1 MAEFLFEIGLEEV
14 PARMIAG
21 AQAELERR
29 VVAMLER
36 ERLVAAGVGSKSFST
51 PRRLAVWVADVA
63 AKQKDVA
70 EELVGPA
77 VKIAYKDGA
86 PTAAAMA
93 FARKAGVDVAALK
106 TVTTAKGEYL
116 AATSVKAGREAAE
129 MIAEE
134 LPKELA
140 GIYWAKNMTWR
151 PGRPERFVRPVR
163 WLLALLGEVVVPV
176 EFGGKTAGR
185 VTRGHRVLAGDEAI
199 PIGFPDEYE
208 QTLLKANVV
217 ADVAAR
223 RLVVRK
229 ALDKAT
235 RAAGAG
241 LRWREDEALLDTV
254 THLTEWPTVV
264 LGSFEPEYLHL
275 PEEVLVTVMRDH
287 QKYFAVEDEAG
298 KLAPHFLAVLNTK
311 ADAAGEAVIRHGN
324 ERVLRARFNDARFF
338 WEFDQRVPLKDRVAG
353 LANLAFQNK
362 LGSQG
367 RYSAKVRRLGKLTH
381 ALVHIP
387 ETPLQSIPVIPG
399 IDDSV
404 LARAV
409 LLSKCDL
416 TTELVKEFTE
426 LQGQIG
432 GLYAEFQGES
442 SATRKA
448 IYDQYRPAFSGDKI
462 PSTLEGE
469 VLAIA
474 DRADTVA
481 GMFAVGLEPTGSKDP
496 LALRRAANGIVQ
508 ILAESPVPLNL
519 SLSFIAKRACLEYGQ
534 SIGVWT
540 AAEEQEEAGSV
551 TEKHGI
557 ARKSIPLDQ
566 ITLSEKVR
574 SFFAERLEFYL
585 REAKG
590 QAYDVVKAVLAA
602 GANDVRDAVARAE
615 AVTAVR
621 GSEDFAAVSAAF
633 KRMKNILAQAAERNY
648 EILSFDSELAFDTQ
662 YEREFWTAVQTAGA
676 GFKADCDA
684 HQYGTALHKLA
695 RLRTPI
701 DNYFVDTM
709 VMVDE
714 TRVRANRLSMLR
726 YLATTFTRI
735 ADFSEIVT
743 AG

>member
-21 AQAELERR
+21 AQAELEKR

-51 PRRLAVWVADVA
+51 PRRLAVCVKNVAV
-63 AKQKDVA
+63 KQSDAV
-70 EELVGPA
+70 EEIVGPS

-86 PTAAAMA
+86 PTAAAVA
-93 FARKAGVDVAALK
+93 FARKAGVEVAALK
-106 TVTTAKGEYL
+106 TVTTAKGEYI

-129 MIAEE
+129 VIAEE

-140 GIYWAKNMTWR
+140 GVYWAKNMTWR

-163 WLLALLGEVVVPV
+163 WMVCLLDEVVVPV
-176 EFGGKTAGR
+176 EFGGKTAGK

-208 QTLLKANVV
+208 QTLLKAHVV
-217 ADVAAR
+217 ADVEAR

-241 LRWREDEALLDTV
+241 LRWRKDEALLDTV

-264 LGSFEPEYLHL
+264 LGSFEPEYLQL

-287 QKYFAVEDEAG
+287 QKYFAVEDAAG
-298 KLAPHFLAVLNTK
+298 KLAAHFLAVMNTK
-311 ADAAGEAVIRHGN
+311 ADAAGEEVIRHGN

-338 WEFDQRVPLKDRVAG
+338 WEFDQRAPLLERVKLLEKVTFQKD
-353 LANLAFQNK
+353 
-362 LGSQG
+362 LGSYAAKTERVREVAASLAGVIVG
-367 RYSAKVRRLGKLTH
+367 RGSKLDGAALDTAARLAKT
-381 ALVHIP
+381 
-387 ETPLQSIPVIPG
+387 
-399 IDDSV
+399 
-404 LARAV
+404 
-409 LLSKCDL
+409 DL

-426 LQGQIG
+426 LQGQVG
-432 GLYAEFQGES
+432 GLYARAQGF
-442 SATRKA
+442 SAAVGDA
-448 IYDQYRPAFSGDKI
+448 IYDQYLPKSMEDAVPRTA
-462 PSTLEGE
+462 EGA
-469 VLAIA
+469 VLTIA
-474 DRADTVA
+474 DKVDTIV
-481 GMFAVGLEPTGSKDP
+481 GMFGLGLEPTGSKDP
-496 LALRRAANGIVQ
+496 FALRRAANGIVK
-508 ILAESPVPLNL
+508 ILAEAEPALPLTL
-519 SLSFIAKRACLEYGQ
+519 GD
-534 SIGVWT
+534 VVD
-540 AAEEQEEAGSV
+540 AASASEAV
-551 TEKHGI
+551 
-557 ARKSIPLDQ
+557 RV
-566 ITLSEKVR
+566 KVEV
-574 SFFAERLEFYL
+574 FFAERLEFYL

-633 KRMKNILAQAAERNY
+633 KRMKNILAQAAEKGFLQGRV
-648 EILSFDSELAFDTQ
+648 EEPTQ
-662 YEREFWTAVQTAGA
+662 VSVDPAQTALSA
-676 GFKADCDA
+676 AMIQVWESYYKFAEE
-684 HQYGTALHKLA
+684 HEYVSALQLIA
-695 RLRTPI
+695 TLRPQI
-701 DNYFVDTM
+701 DLFFEKVM
-709 VMVDE
+709 VMVDDPY
-714 TRVRANRLSMLR
+714 VRWTRLSLLR
-726 YLATTFTRI
+726 NLVDNFSKI

>member
-21 AQAELERR
+21 AQAELQKRL
-29 VVAMLER
+29 VAMLER

-51 PRRLAVWVADVA
+51 PRRLAVWVASVA
-63 AKQKDVA
+63 ARQKDVA

-116 AATSVKAGREAAE
+116 AATSVKAGRAAAE
-129 MIAEE
+129 VIAEE

-140 GIYWAKNMTWR
+140 GIYWAKNMVWR
-151 PGRPERFVRPVR
+151 AGRPERFVRPVR

-185 VTRGHRVLAGDEAI
+185 VTRGHRVLARDEAI

-208 QTLLKANVV
+208 QTLLKAHVV

-241 LRWREDEALLDTV
+241 LRWREDEALVDTV

-338 WEFDQRVPLKDRVAG
+338 WEFDQRVPLKERVTRLEKVTFQKDLGSYAAKTERVREVAASLAG
-353 LANLAFQNK
+353 LLEARGSKLDGAALETAARLAK
-362 LGSQG
+362 
-367 RYSAKVRRLGKLTH
+367 T
-381 ALVHIP
+381 
-387 ETPLQSIPVIPG
+387 
-399 IDDSV
+399 
-404 LARAV
+404 
-409 LLSKCDL
+409 DL

-426 LQGQIG
+426 LQGQVG
-432 GLYAEFQGES
+432 GLYARAQGF
-442 SATRKA
+442 SAAVGDA
-448 IYDQYRPAFSGDKI
+448 IYDQYLPKSMEDAVPR
-462 PSTLEGE
+462 TVEGAL
-469 VLAIA
+469 LAIA
-474 DRADTVA
+474 DKVDTIV
-481 GMFAVGLEPTGSKDP
+481 GMFGLGLEPTGSKDP
-496 LALRRAANGIVQ
+496 FALRRAANGIVK
-508 ILAESPVPLNL
+508 ILAEAEPALPLTL
-519 SLSFIAKRACLEYGQ
+519 GD
-534 SIGVWT
+534 VVD
-540 AAEEQEEAGSV
+540 AASV
-551 TEKHGI
+551 
-557 ARKSIPLDQ
+557 
-566 ITLSEKVR
+566 SEKVR
-574 SFFAERLEFYL
+574 LSVMKFFAERVEFYL
-585 REAKG
+585 RDVRG
-590 QAYDVVKAVLAA
+590 NAYDTVAAVMNAHIANPNSPLGMSGYDDIADTVERAAAVTRIRGSADFKAVCAA
-602 GANDVRDAVARAE
+602 YKRLKNIYAQALERKDMM
-615 AVTAVR
+615 THFIP
-621 GSEDFAAVSAAF
+621 DFATQVE
-633 KRMKNILAQAAERNY
+633 AELWK
-648 EILSFDSELAFDTQ
+648 EVES
-662 YEREFWTAVQTAGA
+662 AGA
-676 GFKADCDA
+676 GYLTDCRYKRYDDA
-684 HQYGTALHKLA
+684 LDKLA
-695 RLRTPI
+695 KMRPI
-701 DNYFVDTM
+701 IDRYFEAVM
-709 VMVDE
+709 VMVEDLK
-714 TRVRANRLSMLR
+714 VRANRLGMVR
-726 YLATTFTRI
+726 YLVITFAQI

-743 AG
+743 QG

>member
-21 AQAELERR
+21 AQAELQKR

-51 PRRLAVWVADVA
+51 PRRLAVWVASVA
-63 AKQKDVA
+63 ARQKDVA

-116 AATSVKAGREAAE
+116 AATSVKAGRAAAE
-129 MIAEE
+129 VIAEE

-140 GIYWAKNMTWR
+140 GIYWAKNMVWR
-151 PGRPERFVRPVR
+151 AGRPERFVRPVR

-185 VTRGHRVLAGDEAI
+185 VTRGHRVLARDEAI

-208 QTLLKANVV
+208 QTLLKAHVV

-241 LRWREDEALLDTV
+241 LRWREDEALVDTV

-338 WEFDQRVPLKDRVAG
+338 WEFDQRVPLKERVAR
-353 LANLAFQNK
+353 LEKVTFQK
-362 LGSQG
+362 DLGS
-367 RYSAKVRRLGKLTH
+367 YAAKTERVREVAASLAGLLEARGSKLDGAALETAARLAKT
-381 ALVHIP
+381 
-387 ETPLQSIPVIPG
+387 
-399 IDDSV
+399 
-404 LARAV
+404 
-409 LLSKCDL
+409 DL

-426 LQGQIG
+426 LQGQVG
-432 GLYAEFQGES
+432 GLYARAQGF
-442 SATRKA
+442 SAAVGDA
-448 IYDQYRPAFSGDKI
+448 IYDQYLPKSMEDAVPR
-462 PSTLEGE
+462 TVEGAL
-469 VLAIA
+469 LAIA
-474 DRADTVA
+474 DKVDTIV
-481 GMFAVGLEPTGSKDP
+481 GMFGLGLEPTGSKDP
-496 LALRRAANGIVQ
+496 FALRRAANGIVK
-508 ILAESPVPLNL
+508 ILAEAEPALPLTL
-519 SLSFIAKRACLEYGQ
+519 GD
-534 SIGVWT
+534 VVD
-540 AAEEQEEAGSV
+540 AASV
-551 TEKHGI
+551 
-557 ARKSIPLDQ
+557 
-566 ITLSEKVR
+566 SEKVR
-574 SFFAERLEFYL
+574 LSVMKFFAERVEFYL
-585 REAKG
+585 RDVRG
-590 QAYDVVKAVLAA
+590 NAYDTVAAVMNAHIANPNSPLGMSGYDDIADTVERAAAVTRIRGSADFKAVCAA
-602 GANDVRDAVARAE
+602 YKRLKNIYAQALERKDMM
-615 AVTAVR
+615 THFIP
-621 GSEDFAAVSAAF
+621 DFATQVE
-633 KRMKNILAQAAERNY
+633 AELWK
-648 EILSFDSELAFDTQ
+648 EVES
-662 YEREFWTAVQTAGA
+662 AGA
-676 GFKADCDA
+676 GYLTDCRYKRYDDA
-684 HQYGTALHKLA
+684 LDKLA
-695 RLRTPI
+695 KMRPI
-701 DNYFVDTM
+701 IDRYFEAVM
-709 VMVDE
+709 VMVEDLK
-714 TRVRANRLSMLR
+714 VRANRLGMVR
-726 YLATTFTRI
+726 YLVITFAQI

-743 AG
+743 QG